1 MPSITVIIPLYNKE
15 HYVLRAVQSLLEQ
28 TQQPDQ
34 IIIINDASTDNSVA
48 VLQPILTANQS
59 LMELVHNETNKGV
72 SYTKN
77 VGISKASSD
86 YIMFLDADDSYDIH
100 FIELVK
106 KETTNNSQQNIFIS
120 ACKYVPD
127 GFIYPLIPKQYLKN
141 SHQLTYLDKLAFI
154 PFVGGSNVILKT
166 SFIQKSKLRF
176 DIEEKNY
183 EDWLL
188 YFSLLALNSWNFT
201 FLSFPYYLYDSSIQD
216 SLSTQEED
224 YSNIKLPKLIS
235 ILEKE
240 GKPNTK
246 KLAYSIWLSSSYNK
260 INSRINYLKFL
271 SKHKKTLLQNCS
283 LNKYTVQVLSKFFL
297 PITLVEAIKNIIR
310 NK

>member
-15 HYVLRAVQSLLEQ
+15 HYVLRAVQSLLAQ
-28 TQQPDQ
+28 TQKPDQ

-48 VLQPILTANQS
+48 VLQPILIANQG
-59 LMELVHNETNKGV
+59 LIELFQNETNKGV
-72 SYTKN
+72 SYTRN

-127 GFIYPLIPKQYLKN
+127 DFIYPLIPKPYLEN
-141 SHQLTYLDKLAFI
+141 SQQINYSDKLAFI
-154 PFVGGSNVILKT
+154 PFVGGSNVILRK
-166 SFIQKSKLRF
+166 SFIQKSKLEF
-176 DIEEKNY
+176 DIEETNY

-188 YFSLLALNSWNFT
+188 YFSLLALK
-201 FLSFPYYLYDSSIQD
+201 D
-216 SLSTQEED
+216 SLSRKEEK
-224 YSNIKLPKLIS
+224 YQYIKLPKLIS

-260 INSRINYLKFL
+260 INSRFNYLNFL
-271 SKHKKTLLQNCS
+271 SKHRKTLLQNFS
-283 LNKYTVQVLSKFFL
+283 LNKYTMQVISKFFL
-297 PITLVEAIKNIIR
+297 PIALVNNIKNIIR

>member
-216 SLSTQEED
+216 SLSRKEEN
-224 YSNIKLPKLIS
+224 YLYIKLPKLIS